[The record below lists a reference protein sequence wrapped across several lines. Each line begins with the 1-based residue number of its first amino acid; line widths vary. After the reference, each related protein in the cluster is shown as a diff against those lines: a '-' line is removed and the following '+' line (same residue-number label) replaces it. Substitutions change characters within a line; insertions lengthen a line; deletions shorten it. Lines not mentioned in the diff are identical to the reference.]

1 MVIGD
6 LKFLGIPCH
15 SISLDDIKVFMADD
29 GNAKRINF
37 ATTHCGALRKD
48 PTENPFAWLNLPF
61 TQTIEPLMKKELGV
75 SGLFLF
81 LSKFS
86 GKPYRRIDT
95 EREYA
100 EIQSVIDKYKNYV
113 FLRDCLDLSI
123 ALSMNMDDNANRTS
137 IGELEYQVKYHSLE
151 ADYKAN
157 VSALTKILQTTLDS
171 LPYFKEVDSVCVVPS
186 SHSFMQEIVA
196 GLKGFGFTDI
206 SGMLSWNKT
215 QEVKNAD
222 NLDEKLD
229 ALVRSE
235 LTFKGDSDLKGR
247 NVLLLDDLYKSGIT
261 MQYVA
266 MKLKEAGC
274 RRVFGMTLVKS
285 LGNK

>member
-6 LKFLGIPCH
+6 LKFQGIPCH
-15 SISLDDIKVFMADD
+15 SINLDDIKVFMADD
-29 GNAKRINF
+29 GNARRINF

-48 PTENPFAWLNLPF
+48 PTGNPFAWLNLPF
-61 TQTIEPLMKKELGV
+61 KQTVEPLMKKELGI

-95 EREYA
+95 EREYND
-100 EIQSVIDKYKNYV
+100 IKTVVDRFQNYV

-123 ALSMNMDDNANRTS
+123 ALSMNMEDNTRTP
-137 IGELEYQVKYHSLE
+137 IGELEYRVKYHAQE
-151 ADYKAN
+151 IGYAQDI
-157 VSALTKILQTTLDS
+157 SALTNILQLALDS
-171 LPYFKEVDSVCVVPS
+171 LPYFKEVDYICVVPS
-186 SHSFMQEIVA
+186 SHNFMQDIVK
-196 GLKGFGFTDI
+196 GLSGFKFKNI
-206 SGMLSWNKT
+206 SDKISWNKT
-215 QEVKNAD
+215 IEVKNAN
-222 NLDEKLD
+222 NLDEKLE
-229 ALVRSE
+229 AL
-235 LTFKGDSDLKGR
+235 LASDLSFADDLDLMGK

-274 RRVFGMTLVKS
+274 GRVFGMTLVKS

>member
-6 LKFLGIPCH
+6 MKFQGIPCH
-15 SISLDDIKVFMADD
+15 SINLDDIKVFMADD
-29 GNAKRINF
+29 GNARRINF

-48 PTENPFAWLNLPF
+48 PTGNPYAWLNLPF
-61 TQTIEPLMKKELGV
+61 KQTVEPLMKKELGI
-75 SGLFLF
+75 SELFLF

-95 EREYA
+95 EREYND
-100 EIQSVIDKYKNYV
+100 IKTVVDRFQNYV

-123 ALSMNMDDNANRTS
+123 ALSMNMEDNTRTP
-137 IGELEYQVKYHSLE
+137 IGELEYRVKYHSMD
-151 ADYKAN
+151 ADYRQN
-157 VSALTKILQTTLDS
+157 ILALTGILQSALDS
-171 LPYFKEVDSVCVVPS
+171 LPYFKEVDYVCVVPS
-186 SHSFMQEIVA
+186 SHSFMQDIVG
-196 GLKGFGFTDI
+196 GLNGFKFTDI
-206 SGMLSWNKT
+206 SDKISWNKT
-215 QEVKNAD
+215 IEVKNAN
-222 NLDEKLD
+222 NLDEKLE
-229 ALVRSE
+229 AL
-235 LTFKGDSDLKGR
+235 LASDLSFADDLDLLGK

-274 RRVFGMTLVKS
+274 GRVFGITLVKS